1 MVLGDTLVSGLE
13 SAATEL
19 AAGAGEILA
28 GHFGRRISIE
38 YKDKEQRDPVT
49 SVDKA
54 CQSYLSGE
62 IARKFPGHGI
72 LGEESASG
80 DNDQEDQAAAPEF
93 LWVLDPL
100 DGTTNYLNGL
110 PVYAS
115 SIGVL
120 HRGRLVVGAL
130 YLPWPNSKGGVILHC
145 RKGGGCFIDEEQ
157 VSVYE
162 SEEPAA
168 NRLVGLP
175 GSFSQ
180 VARFSR
186 RFNSK
191 AGETRITG
199 SVAYELAMT
208 ACGVLQYSFFG
219 APRIWD
225 VAGGAL
231 AVTEANGAV
240 MTRFR
245 GEKRWHHLES
255 LTPSWNEKPP
265 TMKELRGWMAP
276 LVAGN
281 RRVAPLVAH
290 NIRRRFSLRSA
301 LRPVARTLRGRS
313 KPGQ

>member
-225 VAGGAL
+225 VAGG
-231 AVTEANGAV
+231 GAGRDGSQRRGHDTV
-240 MTRFR
+240 SR
-245 GEKRWHHLES
+245 GE
-255 LTPSWNEKPP
+255 
-265 TMKELRGWMAP
+265 A
-276 LVAGN
+276 
-281 RRVAPLVAH
+281 VAPPGVVDAVLERKAAH
-290 NIRRRFSLRSA
+290 HEGVEGLDGS
-301 LRPVARTLRGRS
+301 PGGGQPPRGA
-313 KPGQ
+313 PGGPQHTPPL